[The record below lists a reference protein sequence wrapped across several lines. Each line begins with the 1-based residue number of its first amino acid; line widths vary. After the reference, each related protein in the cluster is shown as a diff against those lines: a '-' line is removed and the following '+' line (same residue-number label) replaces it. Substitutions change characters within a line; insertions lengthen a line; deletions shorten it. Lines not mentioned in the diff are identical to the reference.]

1 VEKHLCWY
9 AHREPY
15 VPYDTIVERMVG
27 STCSFSNGHVVIDD
41 NSNPYRNMV
50 INAMRMNQ
58 GHVGQY
64 PIIDE
69 ELNAD
74 ATRFFD
80 LLKDYE

>member
-1 VEKHLCWY
+1 LCWY

-15 VPYDTIVERMVG
+15 VPYDTIVERMVR

>member
-1 VEKHLCWY
+1 
-9 AHREPY
+9 
-15 VPYDTIVERMVG
+15 MVG

-50 INAMRMNQ
+50 INAIRMNQ

-69 ELNAD
+69 ELNVD